1 MTSASHHGPGSGE
14 TWHERAPATG
24 TGELPILSPRPD
36 PQTHRGYAHGTDPR
50 RWRILAVLLVA
61 IFMSL
66 VVYAGSAQLAV
77 LPLMAMGSPMWVVW
91 FTAACVNLRFV
102 ILSSMWRSYFAHLPL
117 WHRLCIG
124 YFSGDVIFVA
134 FMRRYTAPVA
144 KPQQVYYFWGA
155 SSLNFVT
162 WQGFSI
168 AGILLA
174 NVVPL
179 EWGLGFAGVLALLGV
194 LYSMLIDRA
203 TKVAALVAA
212 TAAIAAYGIPLK
224 LNILVAIACA
234 VTIGLLVEAV
244 DQRGRKPKLVVVA
257 KHTPLPSPGPEQ
269 PDDAFV
275 RGVLRAFQLHFRPAD
290 YSGRLDSETAAIL
303 YALVERYPV

>member
-1 MTSASHHGPGSGE
+1 MSLHHRRRAIDHPSFRAGVVDMSGTAVGIAAWALVTGVAMVKAGISA
-14 TWHERAPATG
+14 
-24 TGELPILSPRPD
+24 PI
-36 PQTHRGYAHGTDPR
+36 
-50 RWRILAVLLVA
+50 A

-244 DQRGRKPKLVVVA
+244 DQRGRKPKIVVVA
-257 KHTPLPSPGPEQ
+257 KNKPLPSPGPEQ
-269 PDDAFV
+269 PDDGTTAVPV
-275 RGVLRAFQLHFRPAD
+275 REEHVR
-290 YSGRLDSETAAIL
+290 
-303 YALVERYPV
+303 